1 MKTGTRAAA
10 IKTIDIVRDWKKNFV
25 STFSFP
31 NNKKKNVWISLIKYQ
46 AYNFKAMR
54 DCIKQE
60 KTNNSWGLDVTVALD
75 QRLIKREVIRD
86 NSVTVHFRSE
96 MEE

>member
-1 MKTGTRAAA
+1 MKIGTRAAA
-10 IKTIDIVRDWKKNFV
+10 IKTIDIIRDWKKNFV
-25 STFSFP
+25 LTFSLP
-31 NNKKKNVWISLIKYQ
+31 NNKKNVCISLIKYQ

-60 KTNNSWGLDVTVALD
+60 KANNSWGLDVTVALD

-86 NSVTVHFRSE
+86 NSVTAHFLSE

>member
-1 MKTGTRAAA
+1 
-10 IKTIDIVRDWKKNFV
+10 
-25 STFSFP
+25 
-31 NNKKKNVWISLIKYQ
+31 
-46 AYNFKAMR
+46 MR

-60 KTNNSWGLDVTVALD
+60 KANNSWGLDVTVALD

-86 NSVTVHFRSE
+86 NSVTVHFLSE